1 MTFAYICILG
11 LFVLFH
17 WQGWPSGHQNRP
29 TQSTEEWIYLIPKD
43 KAVYAIPRVFFKG
56 PICHE
61 NPGTPRN
68 PPKKN
73 TRGDLIFRLYNKW
86 ISYILW
92 SDLTASLS
100 KMMCWKTVFVW
111 DFGHFL
117 RGELLTT
124 LIFGGFLLTYLAAWY
139 LCGWSIFT
147 SKLHFGGLWCGLL
160 PTSTRIS
167 TKVHLDTLPKTNSL
181 PLKINGWK
189 MNFVLGW
196 PILFGRTV
204 SFTKCRSRLIP
215 HWRFRTPQLVSVISE
230 PSAVIVMVV

>member
-1 MTFAYICILG
+1 MD
-11 LFVLFH
+11 LFDSQR
-17 WQGWPSGHQNRP
+17 QGRLRDPAS
-29 TQSTEEWIYLIPKD
+29 
-43 KAVYAIPRVFFKG
+43 FCKG

-61 NPGTPRN
+61 NPGTPLS
-68 PPKKN
+68 PLPEK

-100 KMMCWKTVFVW
+100 KLMCWKTIFLW

-117 RGELLTT
+117 RGELLNT

-139 LCGWSIFT
+139 LCRWSIFT

-167 TKVHLDTLPKTNSL
+167 TKVHLDILPKTNSF
-181 PLKINGWK
+181 PSKSMVGRWISFWDG
-189 MNFVLGW
+189 
-196 PILFGRTV
+196 LFSGANCWFHEV
-204 SFTKCRSRLIP
+204 
-215 HWRFRTPQLVSVISE
+215 
-230 PSAVIVMVV
+230 